1 MKIVSFD
8 QKLMYVS
15 GLDGSGTKL
24 CVLYNVT
31 RVARNAAAQKYTRD
45 SFYTVINKNNGYI
58 VSSCSSVSSAIR
70 PLFLLRKRDKHELMD

>member
-1 MKIVSFD
+1 
-8 QKLMYVS
+8 MYVS
-15 GLDGSGTKL
+15 VLDGSGTKM

-31 RVARNAAAQKYTRD
+31 RIARNAAAAQKYTKD

-70 PLFLLRKRDKHELMD
+70 PLFLLRKRDKHELID